1 MKEISQMY
9 EFAGAGPCP
18 FPGQLQY
25 RVVNPRGAG
34 VYFDKTFTTP
44 ISSTLRVGQ
53 VVCGT
58 PRTDPS
64 GMSSY
69 VVELNNGF
77 ANALDFEQLTSAAP
91 SPVLASGYYAGAGA
105 CPYPGQLQYRVVN
118 PRGASVFFEKS
129 FQTPAGPALR
139 AGSIVCGTPR
149 TDPSGMSS
157 YVVELGNG
165 FASALDFEQL
175 TSAAPSP
182 VLTSG
187 ALYQLD
193 YVGAGACPYPGQ
205 LQYRVVN
212 PRGASVF
219 MEKNFQT
226 PAGPALRTGSV
237 VCGTPRTDPSG
248 MSSYVVE
255 LGNGFASALD
265 FEQLTSAAPSP
276 VLASGD
282 YVGDA
287 GGSCPPG
294 SVSVLH
300 GGQWVCVPTSTGLP
314 PFTGYEYVGDGPI
327 ITPVLPCP
335 PGQFWDQN
343 ANHCMPNIPAP
354 PPESPFPKTLD
365 DWRRQHVTGWD
376 TQEAIRRAAWGHEHG
391 EHGWGHEG
399 HDWGHEGHGWGR
411 EGEEH
416 HEPWRE
422 HHREWERRHLVGV
435 AAASGDPAATAAV
448 HAENAAVQAKSAH
461 AAATH
466 PSADGTSA
474 HQSAQAAATHAA
486 HAASHAQAAAAHP
499 SPEGKAAHSD
509 LATAHAHEAASHAA
523 AAHAAIGNHAGDHG
537 AGAASGA
544 IVDHPAAQAA
554 SHAQNAAAQA
564 HSARQAA
571 QHPGS
576 RGTGAGRSASIAQA
590 HAAQAQSHARAAA
603 SHRSP
608 AQAAIHAQRATMHAH
623 EAASH
628 AVDAHRE
635 VRRSGER
642 GERGREG
649 RGREGYG
656 RGREGYGRGR
666 EGYGR
671 GGGYRDAYGRF
682 HGRRF
687 HGEWRG
693 FGHPGWRH
701 GIGER
706 WLHHHADCF
715 QRGDW
720 ACLQE
725 QITDPTGNICYRVTP
740 AGEME
745 GVQLAPEQQQANVV
759 YVQSTGQQPP
769 TNDDGPMPGSDPASD
784 GAKAPADDADAGGGK
799 GGADQAAA
807 DQGGADQGAADQGG
821 ADQGGADQDGDQ
833 GDDAATTIDMN
844 GGSGNGGDDGTD
856 QTAGFFAGWD
866 MPFTDPYGYFNM
878 GTAPAWNSAYSY
890 LPPDYWYP
898 GMGWW

>member
-1 MKEISQMY
+1 
-9 EFAGAGPCP
+9 
-18 FPGQLQY
+18 
-25 RVVNPRGAG
+25 VNPRGAG
-34 VYFDKTFTTP
+34 VYFDKGFTTP
-44 ISSTLRVGQ
+44 ISASLRVGQ

-69 VVELNNGF
+69 VVELNNGY
-77 ANALDFEQLTSAAP
+77 ANALDFEQLTSAVP
-91 SPVLASGYYAGAGA
+91 SPVLASGEYAGAAA

-118 PRGASVFFEKS
+118 PHGANVFFEKS

-165 FASALDFEQL
+165 YASAFDFQQL

-182 VLTSG
+182 VLASG

-193 YVGAGACPYPGQ
+193 YVGAGPCSFPGQ

-276 VLASGD
+276 VLASGE
-282 YVGDA
+282 YVGLD
-287 GGSCPPG
+287 CPPG

-300 GGQWVCVPTSTGLP
+300 GGQWVCAPSSTGLP

-399 HDWGHEGHGWGR
+399 HGWGHEGDEHHHEHERLEHERRERERREHEQHFAGYWGEDWR
-411 EGEEH
+411 RA
-416 HEPWRE
+416 HEPWR
-422 HHREWERRHLVGV
+422 REWEMRHFVGV

-448 HAENAAVQAKSAH
+448 HAENAAVQAKSAS
-461 AAATH
+461 AAAAH
-466 PSADGTSA
+466 PSAEGTSA

-486 HAASHAQAAAAHP
+486 HAATHAQAAAVHP
-499 SPEGKAAHSD
+499 SPEGKVAHSD

-571 QHPGS
+571 QHPGA

-590 HAAQAQSHARAAA
+590 HAAQAQSHARAAT

-635 VRRSGER
+635 VRRGER
-642 GERGREG
+642 GGRGVERRGDERGRGRFGG
-649 RGREGYG
+649 RGREGF
-656 RGREGYGRGR
+656 R
-666 EGYGR
+666 R

-725 QITDPTGNICYRVTP
+725 QITDPMGNICYRVTP

-759 YVQSTGQQPP
+759 YVQGTGQQPP

-784 GAKAPADDADAGGGK
+784 GAKAPADDADAGGSK

-807 DQGGADQGAADQGG
+807 DQGGADQGATDQG
-821 ADQGGADQDGDQ
+821 AVDQGDGQGDDQ

-844 GGSGNGGDDGTD
+844 GGGDGDGGDGGTD
-856 QTAGFFAGWD
+856 QTSGDFTGWQ

-878 GTAPAWNSAYSY
+878 AVAPAWDSAFPY
-890 LPPDYWYP
+890 LPPDYCYP